1 MVFCKLGRNHHNTPR
16 LATLNLGTLI
26 LRACQMFNFCAL
38 LDKKVKIQ
46 KNKTKKIMEV
56 IYSFVFFLDYAHFDK

>member
-1 MVFCKLGRNHHNTPR
+1 
-16 LATLNLGTLI
+16 
-26 LRACQMFNFCAL
+26 MFNFCAL

-46 KNKTKKIMEV
+46 KNKTKKIMEA